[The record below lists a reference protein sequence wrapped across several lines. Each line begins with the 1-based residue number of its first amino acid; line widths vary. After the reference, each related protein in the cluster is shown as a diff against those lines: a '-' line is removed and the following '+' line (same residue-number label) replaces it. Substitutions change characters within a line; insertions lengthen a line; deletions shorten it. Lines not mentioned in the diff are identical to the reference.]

1 LVSLPK
7 VKRNFSFVKVS
18 FYERKVLGGEK
29 EKGKK
34 MNTNTMREYTGSPVE
49 VVSAQ
54 VPLPKSQLEKLKQ
67 RSGMIT
73 TEDALQTAV
82 NHYFSC
88 PEISICGS
96 GSESKREEGL
106 VFVSGKVKK
115 PNHGHWH
122 GYEHETN
129 QNRELLAIEMEI
141 MSQVKSIRWLMF

>member
-1 LVSLPK
+1 
-7 VKRNFSFVKVS
+7 
-18 FYERKVLGGEK
+18 
-29 EKGKK
+29 
-34 MNTNTMREYTGSPVE
+34 MNTNTMREFSYTGTGGTVE
-49 VVSAQ
+49 VVSVQ

-73 TEDALQTAV
+73 AEDALQTAV

-106 VFVSGKVKK
+106 VFVSGKAKIK
-115 PNHGHWH
+115 NTNQGHWN
-122 GYEHETN
+122 GYGYGHEHETN
-129 QNRELLAIEMEI
+129 RNRNRELLAIEMKI

>member
-1 LVSLPK
+1 
-7 VKRNFSFVKVS
+7 
-18 FYERKVLGGEK
+18 
-29 EKGKK
+29 
-34 MNTNTMREYTGSPVE
+34 MNTNIATKESSYTGIGSTVE

-73 TEDALQTAV
+73 AEDALQTAV
-82 NHYFSC
+82 NHYL
-88 PEISICGS
+88 EREEGE
-96 GSESKREEGL
+96 GVVEEEERKREKESASAHAGGL

-115 PNHGHWH
+115 TNHWNGYGHE
-122 GYEHETN
+122 YKHETN

>member
-1 LVSLPK
+1 
-7 VKRNFSFVKVS
+7 
-18 FYERKVLGGEK
+18 
-29 EKGKK
+29 
-34 MNTNTMREYTGSPVE
+34 MNTNTMKEFSYTGTGSTVE

-67 RSGMIT
+67 RSGTIT

-96 GSESKREEGL
+96 GSESKREEGMVL
-106 VFVSGKVKK
+106 VSGKAKIKK
-115 PNHGHWH
+115 PNQGYGHWH
-122 GYEHETN
+122 WNGYGHEHEHEHEYKHETN
-129 QNRELLAIEMEI
+129 RNRELLAIEMEI

>member
-1 LVSLPK
+1 
-7 VKRNFSFVKVS
+7 
-18 FYERKVLGGEK
+18 
-29 EKGKK
+29 
-34 MNTNTMREYTGSPVE
+34 MNTNSMREFSYTGTGSTVE

-67 RSGMIT
+67 RSGTIT

-96 GSESKREEGL
+96 ESKSKSKREEGL
-106 VFVSGKVKK
+106 VFVSGKAKVKK
-115 PNHGHWH
+115 PNQGHWH
-122 GYEHETN
+122 WNGYGHEHEYKHETS